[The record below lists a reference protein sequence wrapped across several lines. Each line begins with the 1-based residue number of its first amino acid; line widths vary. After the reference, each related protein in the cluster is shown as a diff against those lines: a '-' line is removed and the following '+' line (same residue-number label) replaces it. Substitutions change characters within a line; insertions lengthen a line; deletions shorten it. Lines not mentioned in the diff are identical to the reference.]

1 MMKPALPQPR
11 PGARQRGTSLIEVL
25 VTMVILA
32 IGLLGVAGLQGRLQ
46 VSEMEAYQRA
56 QAMILLNDMS
66 SRLSSNR
73 KFASTYVTGAT
84 SPIGAATC
92 PTATTTLKDRDT
104 RDWCLALTGGG
115 EVNAAGASVGTL
127 MGGRGCIQTAG
138 TNQYLITVAWQ
149 GLGAITAPN
158 SGIACGRNAY
168 DGAAGS
174 SSACANDR
182 CRRVVTTLVKV
193 APLL

>member
-1 MMKPALPQPR
+1 MNLAHPIRA
-11 PGARQRGTSLIEVL
+11 ARQRGTSLIEVL

-56 QAMILLNDMS
+56 QAMILLSDMA
-66 SRLSSNR
+66 SRISANR
-73 KFASTYVTGAT
+73 KFASTYVTGTT
-84 SPIGAATC
+84 SPLGATTC
-92 PTATTTLKDRDT
+92 PTTTTTLKDRDS
-104 RDWCLALTGGG
+104 RDWCLALRGGG
-115 EVNAAGASVGTL
+115 EVNAAGVNVGTL
-127 MGGRGCIQTAG
+127 IGGRGCIQTAG

-149 GLGAITAPN
+149 GLGGITAPN

-174 SSACANDR
+174 TSACADDR